1 LRSFSFYFHKS
12 FGYHFIPFSLVTEGS
27 RLIMY
32 VFTVSI
38 STSGSWLV
46 SNPNKL
52 LALLGFLVSG
62 LLEYFD
68 DTVDSFGKLLDIL

>member
-1 LRSFSFYFHKS
+1 
-12 FGYHFIPFSLVTEGS
+12 
-27 RLIMY
+27 MY

-68 DTVDSFGKLLDIL
+68 DTVDSFGKLLDIP